1 MFHADG
7 RTDGQDMTK
16 LIVAFRN
23 FPKAP
28 TNGAPTN
35 RTERR
40 REDACGLAQG
50 QVAGAKW
57 EENCVVAERPAGRGV
72 S

>member
-1 MFHADG
+1 M

-16 LIVAFRN
+16 LTVAFRN

-28 TNGAPTN
+28 TNGATTN

-40 REDACGLAQG
+40 RQGSCDQNRDKWLVPNGGRGL
-50 QVAGAKW
+50 
-57 EENCVVAERPAGRGV
+57 CVAERPADHGV
-72 S
+72 R